1 MFHRF
6 RYEAEFYSSLSR
18 IPLHV
23 RMKLDLT
30 GIKIS
35 LKDWLAFDFA
45 ERAALCHLPCHS
57 PDEKQAFIGY
67 LDFLS
72 RKYSGVPVVVT
83 NALDSALLDK
93 AQLPEPVRKKNA
105 DSLDPVTAQE
115 WFGWKFHERY
125 ALYKTATSQSQPD
138 AFAQVLK
145 QLRDQSFDA
154 ETEFE

>member
-1 MFHRF
+1 MFYRF
-6 RYEAEFYSSLSR
+6 SYEAEFYSSLSR

-35 LKDWLAFDFA
+35 LKEWLAFDFA

-57 PDEKQAFIGY
+57 ADERQAFIGY
-67 LDFLS
+67 LEFLS
-72 RKYSGVPVVVT
+72 CKYSGAPVVVT

-93 AQLPEPVRKKNA
+93 ARLPEPVRKKSA
-105 DSLDPVTAQE
+105 DSLHPVTTQE

-138 AFAQVLK
+138 AFAQVLE
-145 QLRDQSFDA
+145 QLRDQSVDA

>member
-6 RYEAEFYSSLSR
+6 RYEAEFYLSLSR

-23 RMKLDLT
+23 RMKLDLM

-57 PDEKQAFIGY
+57 ADERQVFIGY

-72 RKYSGVPVVVT
+72 RKYSGTPVVVT
-83 NALDSALLDK
+83 SALDSTLWDK
-93 AQLPEPVRKKNA
+93 AQLPEAVRKKSA
-105 DSLDPVTAQE
+105 DALQPVTPQE
-115 WFGWKFHERY
+115 WFNWQFHERY
-125 ALYKTATSQSQPD
+125 ALYKTATSESQPD
-138 AFAQVLK
+138 AFAQVLE
-145 QLRDQSFDA
+145 QLRDQSAAADN
-154 ETEFE
+154 ECE

>member
-6 RYEAEFYSSLSR
+6 RYEADAYPSLSR

-35 LKDWLAFDFA
+35 LKNWLAFDLA
-45 ERAALCHLPCHS
+45 ERAALCHLPCRLS
-57 PDEKQAFIGY
+57 VERQAFVGY

-72 RKYSGVPVVVT
+72 RKYSGAPVVVT
-83 NALDSALLDK
+83 NALESALLDK
-93 AQLPEPVRKKNA
+93 AQLPEPVRKKNV

-138 AFAQVLK
+138 AFTQVLE
-145 QLRDQSFDA
+145 QLRDQSVDA

>member
-35 LKDWLAFDFA
+35 LKNWLAFDLA
-45 ERAALCHLPCHS
+45 ERAALCHLPCRLS
-57 PDEKQAFIGY
+57 DERQAFVGY

-72 RKYSGVPVVVT
+72 RKYFGTPAVVT
-83 NALDSALLDK
+83 SALDSTLWGK
-93 AQLPEPVRKKNA
+93 AQLPEAVRKKSA
-105 DSLDPVTAQE
+105 DSLQRVTLQE
-115 WFGWKFHERY
+115 WVNWQCHERY

-138 AFAQVLK
+138 AFAQVLE
-145 QLRDQSFDA
+145 QLRDQSVGRDN
-154 ETEFE
+154 ECE